1 MVDKIKNYVII
12 GLFAVVGVLLLL
24 NQCNGPK
31 SNEKPDKPDTVKV
44 VSYKVIDRPYK
55 VVEFKTIYK
64 PMWDTIRDI
73 IPGEI
78 NQDSLFFVRTYNDS
92 LSDSNITIHTKAK
105 TFGMLDKLDVKYRL
119 KVPQTIIKT
128 ESTTI
133 TNTVTKTV
141 PNKWDLYIGGEV
153 GGSKTS
159 FNVSPYV
166 GIRIKKVSYQ
176 YRYGIIDKTHNIGIG
191 YKIFSSKK

>member
-1 MVDKIKNYVII
+1 MLDKIKNYVII
-12 GLFAVVGVLLLL
+12 GLFAVLGVILLLQ
-24 NQCNGPK
+24 QCNGPK
-31 SNEKPDKPDTVKV
+31 SNKTPIKSDTVKV
-44 VSYKVIDRPYK
+44 VSWDTVKTPYK

-64 PMWDTIRDI
+64 PKPDTIRDI
-73 IPGEI
+73 QPGEI

-92 LSDSNITIHTKAK
+92 LADSNITIFTKAR

-128 ESTTI
+128 TSTTI
-133 TNTVTKTV
+133 TETKAV
-141 PNKWDLYIGGEV
+141 PNKWDLYIGGEI

-159 FNVSPYV
+159 FNISPYA

-176 YRYGIIDKTHNIGIG
+176 YRYGIIDKTHNIGVG
-191 YKIFSSKK
+191 YKIFTSKK

>member
-1 MVDKIKNYVII
+1 MDKIKNYVII
-12 GLFAVVGVLLLL
+12 GLFVVVGVLLLL
-24 NQCNGPK
+24 QQCNGPK
-31 SNEKPDKPDTVKV
+31 LNETPVKPDTIKV
-44 VSYKVIDRPYK
+44 VSWDTVNRPYE
-55 VVEFKTIYK
+55 VISFKYIKSK
-64 PMWDTIRDI
+64 PDTIRDI
-73 IPGEI
+73 QPGEI
-78 NQDSLFFVRTYNDS
+78 DQDSLFFVRTYNDS